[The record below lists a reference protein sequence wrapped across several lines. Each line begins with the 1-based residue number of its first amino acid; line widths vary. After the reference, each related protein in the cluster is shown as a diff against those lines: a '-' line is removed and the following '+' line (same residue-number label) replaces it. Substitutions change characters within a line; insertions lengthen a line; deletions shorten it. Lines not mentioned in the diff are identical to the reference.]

1 VKLVLLMA
9 DIILKEE
16 SYKIIGACY
25 EVHNI
30 LGYGFKEAVYK
41 DALEFEFVRLGIP
54 FVREK
59 PFTITYKE
67 QKLKHFFVADFV
79 VYDNII
85 LEIKIGNY
93 IGDPY
98 IKQTL
103 NYLKASGLKLGLV
116 INFGKASVESQRVL
130 FLIKKNYLSDR
141 KAFAPIRFNSCH

>member
-1 VKLVLLMA
+1 MVE
-9 DIILKEE
+9 ILFKEE
-16 SYKIIGACY
+16 SYKIIGACF

-30 LGYGFKEAVYK
+30 LGHGFKEAVYK
-41 DALEFEFVRLGIP
+41 DALEFEFARLNIP
-54 FVREK
+54 FVRER

-79 VYDNII
+79 VYDGII
-85 LEIKIGNY
+85 LEVKIGNY

-116 INFGKASVESQRVL
+116 INFGKPSIEYQRVV
-130 FLIKKNYLSDR
+130 F
-141 KAFAPIRFNSCH
+141 